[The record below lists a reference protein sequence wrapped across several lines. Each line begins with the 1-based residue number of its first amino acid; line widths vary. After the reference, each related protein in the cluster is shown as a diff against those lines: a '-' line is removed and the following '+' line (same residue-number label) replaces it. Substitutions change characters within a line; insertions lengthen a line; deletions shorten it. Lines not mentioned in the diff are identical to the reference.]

1 MGIASKS
8 LLWQRIKAFFRKLFD
23 EAENPSYIF
32 AVTVAKLS
40 LFLSSFFFEEEYFED
55 QKRKLRAMY
64 MTESTQVKPFFF
76 IFLHGL

>member
-32 AVTVAKLS
+32 AVTVAKHLNVKVTRKK
-40 LFLSSFFFEEEYFED
+40 EKEEYFED
-55 QKRKLRAMY
+55 QKRKLRA
-64 MTESTQVKPFFF
+64 T
-76 IFLHGL
+76 